1 MNTKADETAIDRP
14 VPDMA
19 APPPDPVGLAR
30 LLLEQLAAMPW
41 VGLGAIGTGFGVTL
55 LAFYFR
61 SIDFVPPDIPSVLGA
76 SVFVAML
83 AFALAAWVVV
93 SLVGPLW
100 MYRETDLPPVVWAD
114 GQRASRAA
122 ALALPALQ
130 LLGVGLFLLLWI
142 GVPAWRECRAYAGAL
157 LWIGA
162 VLTLLGAAGWGWS
175 EWRIRGMRP
184 AWWKRLHRVL
194 WVCVCGVLPVGA
206 LLALLWPGQGGEWW
220 HLGLLAMLWL
230 CVVVA
235 SAFLG
240 RFPVWAC
247 VLMATVSFPAMVMSL
262 SVAMGKPS
270 LFPTKVAELAGIRS
284 PNVIELRVPTST
296 CLLLQSALGTAR
308 PAKPLNCDGSEWG
321 VAHAQVLS
329 NLGARWLIEIPLA
342 GNQPQ
347 GRNGALQLTVPA
359 EGLHTTRLTSASM
372 PSVALC
378 NR

>member
-1 MNTKADETAIDRP
+1 MHTKADETAIARS
-14 VPDMA
+14 VPDEV
-19 APPPDPVGLAR
+19 APPPDPVELAR
-30 LLLEQLAAMPW
+30 LLLQQLAAFPW
-41 VGLGAIGTGFGVTL
+41 VGFGAIGSGFGVAL

-83 AFALAAWVVV
+83 AFALSVWVVV

-100 MYRETDLPPVVWAD
+100 MYREMGLPPVVIAD
-114 GQRASRAA
+114 GPAAPRAA
-122 ALALPALQ
+122 ALGLPALQ

-142 GVPAWRECRAYAGAL
+142 GVPAWRECRPYAGAIV
-157 LWIGA
+157 WIGA
-162 VLTLLGAAGWGWS
+162 ALTLLGAAGWGWS
-175 EWRIRGMRP
+175 EWKIQGMRP
-184 AWWKRLHRVL
+184 VWWKRLHRVL
-194 WVCVCGVLPVGA
+194 WVCVGGVLPVGA
-206 LLALLWPGQGGEWW
+206 LLALLWPGQGGDGW

-230 CVVVA
+230 CVVMA

-247 VLMATVSFPAMVMSL
+247 VLMATVSFPGVVMSL

-270 LFPTKVAELAGIRS
+270 LFPTKVAEIAGIRS
-284 PNVIELRVPTST
+284 SNVIELRAPAST

-308 PAKPLNCDGSEWG
+308 ADKPLNCDGSEWG
-321 VAHAQVLS
+321 SAHAQVLS

-342 GNQPQ
+342 GDQPQ

-359 EGLHTTRLTSASM
+359 EGLHITRQTPAATSSA
-372 PSVALC
+372 AHC
-378 NR
+378 NQ